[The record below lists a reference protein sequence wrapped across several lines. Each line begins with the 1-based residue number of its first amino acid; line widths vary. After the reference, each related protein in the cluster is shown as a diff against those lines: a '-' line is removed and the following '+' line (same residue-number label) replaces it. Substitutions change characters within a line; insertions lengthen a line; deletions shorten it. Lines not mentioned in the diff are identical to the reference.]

1 MTPGGHPINNV
12 KYFLDGS
19 TVLGQGVSTTGGDY
33 VFHWM
38 VMSVGTHS
46 ITATATG
53 ARSNVAST
61 TAYFT
66 ITQGAP
72 QAALIS

>member
-1 MTPGGHPINNV
+1 M
-12 KYFLDGS
+12 
-19 TVLGQGVSTTGGDY
+19 
-33 VFHWM
+33 FHWM